1 MESFHHLL
9 MKTYAAMHRK
19 VTSETAKLELTSGQP
34 KILEYLLGN
43 EGADQKTI
51 AESCEVEPATAG
63 SVLARME
70 KRGLIE
76 RRRNTDDRRA
86 FSIYLSRHGK
96 AARQF
101 TVLRHRK
108 TTRRELIRAHIRSR
122 KNIMLYIFAFAETI
136 KRRTRPAFLHTFI
149 ILRPGSL
156 SCRKKLRHARRISWS
171 DKPYATLLLSVRGC
185 RYPHN

>member
-1 MESFHHLL
+1 

-43 EGADQKTI
+43 EGSDQKTI
-51 AESCEVEPATAG
+51 AESCEIEPATAG

-108 TTRRELIRAHIRSR
+108 TARRELIRAHIRSR
-122 KNIMLYIFAFAETI
+122 KKHHAIHIRIYRDDKTPDKTGVFTYVYNFTTRVAILSRKAPSCSTNIMVGQTLRNTSSIC
-136 KRRTRPAFLHTFI
+136 TR
-149 ILRPGSL
+149 
-156 SCRKKLRHARRISWS
+156 
-171 DKPYATLLLSVRGC
+171 V
-185 RYPHN
+185 

>member
-51 AESCEVEPATAG
+51 AESCEIEPATAG

-70 KRGLIE
+70 KCGLI
-76 RRRNTDDRRA
+76 
-86 FSIYLSRHGK
+86 
-96 AARQF
+96 
-101 TVLRHRK
+101 
-108 TTRRELIRAHIRSR
+108 
-122 KNIMLYIFAFAETI
+122 
-136 KRRTRPAFLHTFI
+136 
-149 ILRPGSL
+149 
-156 SCRKKLRHARRISWS
+156 
-171 DKPYATLLLSVRGC
+171 
-185 RYPHN
+185 